1 MLQGVLAIVE
11 GLNPKLIRTRLDAYL
26 VQPASK
32 AKPAPEPKAAP
43 QAAVV
48 EG

>member
-1 MLQGVLAIVE
+1 VE

-26 VQPASK
+26 VQPAPK
-32 AKPAPEPKAAP
+32 AKPAPAQKAAA
-43 QAAVV
+43 QAAVA